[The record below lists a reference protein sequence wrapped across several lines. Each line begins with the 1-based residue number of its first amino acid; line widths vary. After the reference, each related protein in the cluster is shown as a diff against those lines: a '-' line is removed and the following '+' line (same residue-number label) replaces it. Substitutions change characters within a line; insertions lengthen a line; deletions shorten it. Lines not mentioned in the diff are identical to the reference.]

1 MLPLNAPWRR
11 RRSVPIVLQMLGK
24 MAIPS
29 FRGCT
34 RHENVAQCTTGV
46 LRNVKRR
53 LGEIGSNQDLSRL
66 DRHETEQAD
75 AP

>member
-1 MLPLNAPWRR
+1 MLQLKMPWRR
-11 RRSVPIVLQMLGK
+11 SRSVPIVLQMRGK

-53 LGEIGSNQDLSRL
+53 LGEIGSNQDLSRF
-66 DRHETEQAD
+66 DRHVIEQAD